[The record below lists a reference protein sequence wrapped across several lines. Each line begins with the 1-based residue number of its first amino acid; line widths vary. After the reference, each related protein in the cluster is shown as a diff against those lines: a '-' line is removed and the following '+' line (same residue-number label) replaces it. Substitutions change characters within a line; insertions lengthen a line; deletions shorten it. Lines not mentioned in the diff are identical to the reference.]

1 MKMVE
6 LIFWVS
12 LLLMLHSYVI
22 YPLILHFLG
31 RRKKINI
38 NVFSQNDDLPNVAI
52 LLAVHNEEEV
62 IEEKIKST
70 FDTNYPLEKL
80 ELLIGSDNSTDNTNS
95 IVQSIGYQ
103 NNKVKLYEHSERQG
117 KAEVIYNLSQQTDT
131 EILIL
136 TDANVI
142 FQKDTIL
149 ELTKHFKNN
158 KIGLVAGNIINKEH
172 KLSGISLQEKSYLVY
187 EKRIKFLEGVVWGT
201 MIGAFGGCYAIRKEN
216 YARVPEKFLMDDF
229 YISMNVLK
237 QGKKTIQEM
246 NAVCW
251 EDVSDKISEEFR
263 RKVRIS
269 AGNFQ
274 NLSVYK
280 SLLWPPFSKV
290 SFSFFSHKVIRW
302 IGPFL
307 LLIMLASCFLLSK
320 IFDFYL
326 DLLAIQLCLIALVV
340 FDLLLKI
347 LNIHL
352 KLLRFA
358 SHFYLM
364 NLALLVGFVKY
375 LKGVETN
382 VWKPTLRNQ

>member
-1 MKMVE
+1 MKILE

-12 LLLMLHSYVI
+12 LLLMLHSYVM

-31 RRKKINI
+31 RRKRINNI
-38 NVFSQNDDLPNVAI
+38 VFSINDNLPKVAV

-80 ELLIGSDNSTDNTNS
+80 ELLIGSDSSTDNTNN
-95 IVQSIGYQ
+95 IIQNIGNQ
-103 NNKVKLYEHSERQG
+103 NDKVKICEYSERQG
-117 KAEVIYNLSQQTDT
+117 KAEVIYNLSKQTDAD
-131 EILIL
+131 ILIL

-142 FQKDTIL
+142 FIKDTIV
-149 ELTKHFKNN
+149 ELTKHFMNN

-216 YARVPEKFLMDDF
+216 YVRVPENFLMDDF

-237 QGKKTIQEM
+237 QHKNAIQEM
-246 NAVCW
+246 KAVCW

-307 LLIMLASCFLLSK
+307 LLIMLVSCFLLS
-320 IFDFYL
+320 
-326 DLLAIQLCLIALVV
+326 
-340 FDLLLKI
+340 
-347 LNIHL
+347 N
-352 KLLRFA
+352 
-358 SHFYLM
+358 
-364 NLALLVGFVKY
+364 
-375 LKGVETN
+375 T
-382 VWKPTLRNQ
+382 